1 MRDPSSRFARACD
14 ALEGALSGPLRTAL
28 VETAVRQSN
37 MANALG
43 VVRDGMR
50 SHGWRTREHEV
61 DLGAITG
68 ELDNATRAEGFHV
81 LHDWDGKAERVT
93 PNSIA
98 QDVLD
103 LVAEQRGDE
112 PPVREVAAIL
122 LDLYFLYVLALVAMR
137 SWDTDA
143 PGAALDRVSGLL
155 HKLQGPQ
162 GSGQRFAE
170 NAETLLLI
178 ATSHYEPNESGY
190 DRMLTRARELPA
202 SNRTAMA
209 LTHAQAMGGHLRFG
223 YEVTYGKDLK
233 AMRDDNGAD
242 YPWLCFGLAG
252 LMDEYERTMGADP
265 ESLDRARVIEGLI
278 NGLTPDPDAFLARP
292 PASLA
297 PHLAEYSRFQ
307 EAFGRHQADLLSAF
321 ETHRPR
327 DRGFWPL
334 AVFFNFS
341 QNVLK
346 GLVVH
351 SLLKGQPG
359 RIGLNDLFTGM
370 PRTEVVEA
378 EKLAVSRTLMAY
390 ARINPDTIRGRLSP
404 VIVYDPVVGRQY
416 FGGAMRAIKR
426 RI

>member
-1 MRDPSSRFARACD
+1 MPEPSSSFARACE
-14 ALEGALSGPLRTAL
+14 ALHAALSGPLRSAL
-28 VETAVRQSN
+28 VETAVRQPDL
-37 MANALG
+37 AGALAM
-43 VVRDGMR
+43 VRDGMR
-50 SHGWRTREHEV
+50 SHGWRAGGHEV
-61 DLGAITG
+61 DLGAAIDD
-68 ELDNATRAEGFHV
+68 LDKATRAEGFHV

-98 QDVLD
+98 QDVLE
-103 LVAEQRGDE
+103 LVVEQRGDDA
-112 PPVREVAAIL
+112 PAPAVCAIL
-122 LDLYFLYVLALVAMR
+122 LDLYFLYVLALVAIR
-137 SWDTDA
+137 AWDTSA

-155 HKLQGPQ
+155 NELQGPQ
-162 GSGQRFAE
+162 GSGQRFAG

-190 DRMLTRARELPA
+190 DLMLTRARELPA

-223 YEVTYGKDLK
+223 YEVTYGRDLT

-252 LMDEYERTMGADP
+252 LMDEYERTIGADR
-265 ESLDRARVIEGLI
+265 ESADRTWVIEGVI
-278 NGLTPDPDAFLARP
+278 NGLTPDPDAFLVKP

-297 PHLAEYSRFQ
+297 PHGADYSRFQ
-307 EAFGRHQADLLSAF
+307 EAFARHQTELVPVF

-327 DRGFWPL
+327 DQGFWPL
-334 AVFFNFS
+334 ALFFNFS

-359 RIGLNDLFTGM
+359 RIGLNDLFTGI
-370 PRTEVVEA
+370 PRTDADAV

-416 FGGAMRAIKR
+416 FGSAMRAIKR

>member
-1 MRDPSSRFARACD
+1 MAK
-14 ALEGALSGPLRTAL
+14 ALA
-28 VETAVRQSN
+28 
-37 MANALG
+37 

-50 SHGWRTREHEV
+50 SHGWRAASNEV
-61 DLGAITG
+61 DLGALIDQ
-68 ELDNATRAEGFHV
+68 LDKATRAEGFHV

-93 PNSIA
+93 ANSIA
-98 QDVLD
+98 QDVLE
-103 LVAEQRGDE
+103 LVADQRDADE
-112 PPVREVAAIL
+112 PVREVLAIL
-122 LDLYFLYVLALVAMR
+122 LDLYFVYVLALVAMR
-137 SWDTDA
+137 AWDTDA
-143 PGAALDRVSGLL
+143 PGAGLDRVTGLL
-155 HKLQGPQ
+155 NDLQGPQ
-162 GSGQRFAE
+162 GSGQRFAD

-190 DRMLTRARELPA
+190 DLMLTRARYLPA
-202 SNRTAMA
+202 PNRTAMA

-242 YPWLCFGLAG
+242 YPWVCFGLAG
-252 LMDEYERTMGADP
+252 LMDEYERTAGEDP
-265 ESLDRARVIEGLI
+265 AGQDRARIMEGII
-278 NGLTPDPDAFLARP
+278 NGLTPDPDAFLVR

-297 PHLAEYSRFQ
+297 PHLAEHARFL
-307 EAFGRHQADLLSAF
+307 EAFSRHQDSLIPVF
-321 ETHRPR
+321 DQHRPR

-334 AVFFNFS
+334 ALFFNFS

-359 RIGLNDLFTGM
+359 RIGLNDLFTGV
-370 PRTEVVEA
+370 PRSDADEN
-378 EKLAVSRTLMAY
+378 EKLAVARTLTAY

-416 FGGAMRAIKR
+416 FGGAMRAIR
-426 RI
+426 RRV